1 MVDGCISM
9 MYPCEWWKQHWCLWH
24 ENMSKVEALMV
35 KCVLDVKYESVLMLV
50 WQYFDYNLLLSTIK
64 QLMQPLS
71 GYGLI

>member
-1 MVDGCISM
+1 
-9 MYPCEWWKQHWCLWH
+9 
-24 ENMSKVEALMV
+24 MSKVEALMV

-50 WQYFDYNLLLSTIK
+50 WQYFDYNLLLYTIK

>member
-1 MVDGCISM
+1 MSGGSRIGV
-9 MYPCEWWKQHWCLWH
+9 CEIEIRLLFMARECVK
-24 ENMSKVEALMV
+24 SRSMV